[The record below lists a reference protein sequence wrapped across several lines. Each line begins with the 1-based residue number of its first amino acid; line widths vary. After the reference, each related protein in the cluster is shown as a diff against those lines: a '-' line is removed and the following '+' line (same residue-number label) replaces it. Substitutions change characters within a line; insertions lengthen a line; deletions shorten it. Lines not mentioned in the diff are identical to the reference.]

1 MMWSVTGWFTLAK
14 QVKHADVQYSRQLLE
29 DIFVPDIIHLL
40 VQLKEH
46 TFDIMQ
52 DSLESMTNNCLSLRA
67 EPEDMGGYCKPY
79 IPD

>member
-1 MMWSVTGWFTLAK
+1 M
-14 QVKHADVQYSRQLLE
+14 
-29 DIFVPDIIHLL
+29 PDIIHLL

-52 DSLESMTNNCLSLRA
+52 DSLEFMINNCLSLRV